1 MEGIFLTG
9 TVRRMARV
17 LWRYQSASPLG
28 AAWFLAIIAVAFVAC
43 QSNDPVSAKQPPTA
57 KEAKVP
63 QQVQTVAVRE
73 MPLERTVT
81 VLGSLAAHD
90 QATLSVKVPGRL
102 ASIPVDFGS
111 VVQRGQLIAQVE
123 PRDYQL
129 RLQQAEAA
137 LAQARVRLGLSPQ
150 GTNDR
155 VDPEQTSTVRQTRAL
170 LEEARQNRDRLAS
183 LSDRGFVSRSE
194 FDSAEATY
202 KVALSRHQD
211 AIEEI
216 RNRQALL
223 MQRRSELEIA
233 RQQLADTA
241 VFAPFDG
248 MIQTRHAS
256 IGEYLAA
263 GMPVVSL
270 VRMDP
275 LRLRAEVPERAAPS
289 VRAGQKIRVTIE
301 GDPTIHGGRVMRL
314 GPTINEQN
322 RMLTIE
328 ADVRNNGSLRP
339 GSFARIE
346 IVTDEEDKALT
357 VPTSTII
364 SFAGIEKVLLVH
376 EGKTVE
382 KVVMTGRRADEWV
395 EVTTGVSLGDM
406 VVLNPGNL
414 QAGQIVRVMP

>member
-1 MEGIFLTG
+1 MERILLAG
-9 TVRRMARV
+9 TVRRIARI
-17 LWRYQSASPLG
+17 LQLYRFESSLG
-28 AAWFLAIIAVAFVAC
+28 AAWFLIIIAVAFTAC
-43 QSNDPVSAKQPPTA
+43 QSNDPVSAKQPSTA
-57 KEAKVP
+57 EEAKSP
-63 QQVQTVAVRE
+63 QQVKAVAIRE
-73 MPLERTVT
+73 MSLERTVT

-102 ASIPVDFGS
+102 DTIPVDFGS

-129 RLQQAEAA
+129 RLRQAEAA
-137 LAQARVRLGLSPQ
+137 LAQARARLGLSPQ

-155 VDPEQTSTVRQTRAL
+155 VDPEQTSTVRQARAL

-183 LSDRGFVSRSE
+183 LSERGFVSRSE

-233 RQQLADTA
+233 RQQLTDTA

-248 MIQTRHAS
+248 MVQTRHAS
-256 IGEYLAA
+256 VGEYLAA

-289 VRAGQKIRVTIE
+289 VRAGQKIRVMIE
-301 GDPTIHGGRVMRL
+301 GDPTVHEGHVMRL

-339 GSFARIE
+339 GSFARVE

-357 VPTSTII
+357 VPTSTIV
-364 SFAGIEKVLLVH
+364 SFAGIQKVLLVH
-376 EGKTVE
+376 DGKTVE
-382 KVVMTGRRADEWV
+382 KVVTTGRRADEWI

-406 VVLNPGNL
+406 VVINPGNL
-414 QAGQIVRVMP
+414 QAGQIVHVAP